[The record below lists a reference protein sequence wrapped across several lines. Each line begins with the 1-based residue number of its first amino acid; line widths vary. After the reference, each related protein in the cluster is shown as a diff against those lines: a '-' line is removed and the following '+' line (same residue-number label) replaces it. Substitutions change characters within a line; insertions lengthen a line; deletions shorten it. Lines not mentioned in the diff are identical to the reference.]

1 LGGTDSQKKQSKG
14 IISEVILI
22 NIIKEKIW
30 QSLKA
35 LKLKAPPKS
44 KINVEY
50 PKHKNHGDYA
60 SNIALNLAKKIGL
73 TPMTLA
79 KKLATHLSAD
89 PLFSEVTDAKPGF
102 INFHIANKVLYLKLQ
117 DINKLGLKFGTNY
130 ERGAGKRVLIE
141 FVSANPTGPLNVVNA
156 RAAAFGDSLANILI
170 AQGYYVEREYYIND
184 AGHQI
189 ELLVESI
196 ENELNRL
203 DAIKVEELEEGY
215 KGEYITEIAAHIL
228 ETEGTIIHQL
238 SKRDKA
244 QKISDLALE
253 ILIYDQKQT
262 LSSFKVYFDN
272 WISEN
277 ELRQKGSV
285 EDVLAFLSETGKIY
299 DKDGAVWMCS
309 SEFGDSKDRVIMRS
323 DGTVTYI
330 IPDLAYH
337 ITKYKRGFDRII
349 DILGPDH
356 HGHIPKLKA
365 GIEILGYKPSLMH
378 FILLQQVNIL
388 MNDEKVKM
396 SKREGK
402 LITLKQLINEVGT
415 DAARFFFLMRKS
427 NTPLDFDIE
436 LAKKR
441 TADNPVYY
449 VQYAHARI
457 ASIEKNAR
465 SERLRVRDFK
475 PEYLQRLGHDEEF
488 DIIRTLM
495 KYPELIAHIS
505 STYDVNLLTSYLID
519 LAGEFHRYYQKYKI
533 VNKRYKRLS
542 LARLFLCKAV
552 QTVIKNGLALLG
564 ISAPNK
570 M

>member
-215 KGEYITEIAAHIL
+215 KGEYINEIAAHIL

-396 SKREGK
+396 SKREGR
-402 LITLKQLINEVGT
+402 LITLKQLIDEVGT

>member
-1 LGGTDSQKKQSKG
+1 
-14 IISEVILI
+14 LI
-22 NIIKEKIW
+22 DIIKEKIW
-30 QSLKA
+30 LSLKA
-35 LKLKAPPKS
+35 LKVKAPPKS

-50 PKHKNHGDYA
+50 PKHKIHGDYA
-60 SNIALNLAKKIGL
+60 SNISLNLAKKIRQK
-73 TPMTLA
+73 PMTLA

-89 PLFSEVTDAKPGF
+89 PLFSKVTAEKPGF
-102 INFHIANKVLYLKLQ
+102 INFHIANKILYSTLQ
-117 DINKLGLKFGTNY
+117 DINKLGPKYGTDY
-130 ERGAGKRVLIE
+130 ERGAGKRILVE

-189 ELLVESI
+189 DLLVESV

-203 DAIKVEELEEGY
+203 DEIQVEELQEGY
-215 KGEYITEIAAHIL
+215 KGKYITEIAARIL
-228 ETEGTIIHQL
+228 EAEGTTIHQL
-238 SKRDKA
+238 SKRDIT
-244 QKISDLALE
+244 QKIRDFSLD
-253 ILIYDQKQT
+253 ILINDQKNT
-262 LSSFKVYFDN
+262 LSLFKVCFDN

-277 ELRQKGSV
+277 ELREKGSV
-285 EDVLAFLSETGKIY
+285 EDVLAYLSETEKIY

-330 IPDLAYH
+330 IPDIAYH

-365 GIEILGYKPSLMH
+365 GIEILGYKTSLMQ
-378 FILLQQVNIL
+378 FILLQHVTIL
-388 MNDEKVKM
+388 MNEEKVKM

-402 LITLKQLINEVGT
+402 LITLRQLIEEVGT

-441 TADNPVYY
+441 SSENPVYY

-457 ASIEKNAR
+457 ASIEKKAR
-465 SERLRVRDFK
+465 SERIRAHDFK

-488 DIIRTLM
+488 DIIRMLM

-519 LAGEFHRYYQKYKI
+519 LAGEFHKYYQKYKI
-533 VNKRYKRLS
+533 INKRYKKLS

-552 QTVIKNGLALLG
+552 QTVIRNGLTLLG
-564 ISAPNK
+564 ISAPTK

>member
-1 LGGTDSQKKQSKG
+1 
-14 IISEVILI
+14 
-22 NIIKEKIW
+22 
-30 QSLKA
+30 
-35 LKLKAPPKS
+35 
-44 KINVEY
+44 
-50 PKHKNHGDYA
+50 
-60 SNIALNLAKKIGL
+60 
-73 TPMTLA
+73 M
-79 KKLATHLSAD
+79 
-89 PLFSEVTDAKPGF
+89 
-102 INFHIANKVLYLKLQ
+102 
-117 DINKLGLKFGTNY
+117 
-130 ERGAGKRVLIE
+130 LIE

-156 RAAAFGDSLANILI
+156 RAAAFGDSLANILL

-203 DAIKVEELEEGY
+203 DEIQVEELEEGY

-228 ETEGTIIHQL
+228 ETEGATIHQL
-238 SKRDKA
+238 SKKDITQR
-244 QKISDLALE
+244 IRDLALD
-253 ILIYDQKQT
+253 ILINDQKDT
-262 LSSFKVYFDN
+262 LSLFKVSFDN

-285 EDVLAFLSETGKIY
+285 EDVLAYLSETEKIY
-299 DKDGAVWMCS
+299 DKDGAVWLCS
-309 SEFGDSKDRVIMRS
+309 SEFGDVKDRVIMRS
-323 DGTVTYI
+323 DGTVTYLV
-330 IPDLAYH
+330 PDLAYH

-365 GIEILGYKPSLMH
+365 GIAILGYKPSLLQFM
-378 FILLQQVNIL
+378 LLQHVNIL
-388 MNDEKVKM
+388 INDEKVKM

-402 LITLKQLINEVGT
+402 LITLRQLIDEVGT

-441 TADNPVYY
+441 TAENPVYY

-465 SERLRVRDFK
+465 IEKLKVTDFK
-475 PEYLQRLGHDEEF
+475 PEYLQRLSHEEEL
-488 DIIRTLM
+488 DLIRNLM
-495 KYPELIAHIS
+495 KYPELIVHIS
-505 STYDVNLLTSYLID
+505 SNYDVNLLTSYLID

-533 VNKRYKRLS
+533 INKRYKELS

-552 QTVIKNGLALLG
+552 QTVIKNGLTMLG
-564 ISAPNK
+564 ISAPTK

>member
-1 LGGTDSQKKQSKG
+1 MID
-14 IISEVILI
+14 
-22 NIIKEKIW
+22 IIKEKIW
-30 QSLKA
+30 DA
-35 LKLKAPPKS
+35 LKELKLQAPPKS

-60 SNIALNLAKKIGL
+60 TNVALSLAKKIGQP
-73 TPMTLA
+73 PMSIA
-79 KKLATHLSAD
+79 KKLASQLSND
-89 PLFSEVTDAKPGF
+89 PMFSEVTAAKPGF
-102 INFHIANKVLYLKLQ
+102 INFHVANKIIFSTLQ
-117 DINKLGLKFGTNY
+117 DINKLGLKFGTNP
-130 ERGAGKRVLIE
+130 ERGSGKRVLIE

-156 RAAAFGDSLANILI
+156 RAAAFGDSLANILFS
-170 AQGYYVEREYYIND
+170 QGYIVEREYYIND

-196 ENELNRL
+196 ENEMNRL
-203 DAIKVEELEEGY
+203 EEIQVEEMEEGY
-215 KGEYITEIAAHIL
+215 KGEYITDIATQIL
-228 ETEGTIIHQL
+228 ETEGVALHQL
-238 SKRDKA
+238 SKKDKGERIRD
-244 QKISDLALE
+244 IALDN
-253 ILIYDQKQT
+253 LINDQKDT
-262 LSSFKVYFDN
+262 LTLFKVNFDN

-285 EDVLAFLSETGKIY
+285 EDVLAYLSETEKIY
-299 DKDGAVWMCS
+299 DKDGAVWLCS

-323 DGTVTYI
+323 DGTVTYLV
-330 IPDLAYH
+330 PDLAYH

-365 GIEILGYKPSLMH
+365 GIAILGYKPSLMQ
-378 FILLQQVNIL
+378 FILLQHVNIL
-388 MNDEKVKM
+388 IDEERVKM

-402 LITLKQLINEVGT
+402 LITLRQLIEEVGS

-441 TADNPVYY
+441 TSENPVYY

-465 SERLRVRDFK
+465 TEKMKVTDFK
-475 PEYLQRLGHDEEF
+475 PEYLQRLSHEEEL
-488 DIIRTLM
+488 DLIRTLM
-495 KYPELIAHIS
+495 KYPELIAHIAS
-505 STYDVNLLTSYLID
+505 SYDVNLLTTYLID
-519 LAGEFHRYYQKYKI
+519 LASEFHKYYQKYKI
-533 VNKRYKRLS
+533 VNKRYKELS
-542 LARLFLCKAV
+542 LARLFLCKAI
-552 QTVIKNGLALLG
+552 QNVIKNGLTMLG
-564 ISAPNK
+564 ISAPTK

>member
-1 LGGTDSQKKQSKG
+1 
-14 IISEVILI
+14 LI
-22 NIIKEKIW
+22 DIIKEKIW
-30 QSLKA
+30 DA
-35 LKLKAPPKS
+35 LKELKLQAPPKS

-60 SNIALNLAKKIGL
+60 TNVALSLAKKIGQP
-73 TPMTLA
+73 PMSIA
-79 KKLATHLSAD
+79 KKLASQLSND
-89 PLFSEVTDAKPGF
+89 PMFSEVTAAKPGF
-102 INFHIANKVLYLKLQ
+102 INFHVANKIIFSTLQ
-117 DINKLGLKFGTNY
+117 DINKLGLKFGTNP
-130 ERGAGKRVLIE
+130 ERGSGKRVLIE

-156 RAAAFGDSLANILI
+156 RAAAFGDSLANILFS
-170 AQGYYVEREYYIND
+170 QGYIVEREYYIND

-196 ENELNRL
+196 ENEMNRL
-203 DAIKVEELEEGY
+203 EEIQVEEMEEGY
-215 KGEYITEIAAHIL
+215 KGEYITDIATQIL
-228 ETEGTIIHQL
+228 ETEGVALHQL
-238 SKRDKA
+238 SKKDKGERIRD
-244 QKISDLALE
+244 IALDN
-253 ILIYDQKQT
+253 LINDQKDT
-262 LSSFKVYFDN
+262 LTLFKVNFDN

-285 EDVLAFLSETGKIY
+285 EDVLAYLSETEKIY
-299 DKDGAVWMCS
+299 DKDGAVWLCS

-323 DGTVTYI
+323 DGTVTYLV
-330 IPDLAYH
+330 PDLAYH

-365 GIEILGYKPSLMH
+365 GIAILGYKPSLMQ
-378 FILLQQVNIL
+378 FILLQHVNIL
-388 MNDEKVKM
+388 IDEERVKM

-402 LITLKQLINEVGT
+402 LITLRQLIEEVGS

-441 TADNPVYY
+441 TSENPVYY

-465 SERLRVRDFK
+465 TEKMKVTDFK
-475 PEYLQRLGHDEEF
+475 PEYLQRLSHEEEL
-488 DIIRTLM
+488 DLIRTLM
-495 KYPELIAHIS
+495 KYPELIAHIAS
-505 STYDVNLLTSYLID
+505 SYDVNLLTTYLID
-519 LAGEFHRYYQKYKI
+519 LASEFHKYYQKYKI
-533 VNKRYKRLS
+533 VNKRYKELS
-542 LARLFLCKAV
+542 LARLFLCKAI
-552 QTVIKNGLALLG
+552 QNVIKNGLTMLG
-564 ISAPNK
+564 ISAPTK

>member
-1 LGGTDSQKKQSKG
+1 
-14 IISEVILI
+14 LI

-396 SKREGK
+396 SKREGR
-402 LITLKQLINEVGT
+402 LITLKQLIDEVGT

>member
-1 LGGTDSQKKQSKG
+1 MID
-14 IISEVILI
+14 
-22 NIIKEKIW
+22 IIKEKIW
-30 QSLKA
+30 LSLKA
-35 LKLKAPPKS
+35 LKVKAPPKS

-50 PKHKNHGDYA
+50 PKHKIHGDYA
-60 SNIALNLAKKIGL
+60 SNISLNLAKKIRQK
-73 TPMTLA
+73 PMTLA

-89 PLFSEVTDAKPGF
+89 PLFSKVTAEKPGF
-102 INFHIANKVLYLKLQ
+102 INFHIANKILYSTLQ
-117 DINKLGLKFGTNY
+117 DINKLGPKYGTDY
-130 ERGAGKRVLIE
+130 ERGAGKRILVE

-189 ELLVESI
+189 DLLVESV

-203 DAIKVEELEEGY
+203 DEIQVEELQEGY
-215 KGEYITEIAAHIL
+215 KGKYITEIAARIL
-228 ETEGTIIHQL
+228 EAEGTTIHQL
-238 SKRDKA
+238 SKRDIT
-244 QKISDLALE
+244 QKIRDFSLD
-253 ILIYDQKQT
+253 ILINDQKNT
-262 LSSFKVYFDN
+262 LSLFKVCFDN

-277 ELRQKGSV
+277 ELREKGSV
-285 EDVLAFLSETGKIY
+285 EDVLAYLSETEKIY

-330 IPDLAYH
+330 IPDIAYH

-365 GIEILGYKPSLMH
+365 GIEILGYKTSLMQ
-378 FILLQQVNIL
+378 FILLQHVTIL
-388 MNDEKVKM
+388 MNEEKVKM

-402 LITLKQLINEVGT
+402 LITLRQLIEEVGT

-441 TADNPVYY
+441 SSENPVYY

-457 ASIEKNAR
+457 ASIEKKAR
-465 SERLRVRDFK
+465 SERIRAHDFK

-488 DIIRTLM
+488 DIIRMLM

-519 LAGEFHRYYQKYKI
+519 LAGEFHKYYQKYKI
-533 VNKRYKRLS
+533 INKRYKKLS

-552 QTVIKNGLALLG
+552 QTVIRNGLTLLG
-564 ISAPNK
+564 ISAPTK

>member
-1 LGGTDSQKKQSKG
+1 
-14 IISEVILI
+14 LI

-396 SKREGK
+396 SKREGR
-402 LITLKQLINEVGT
+402 LITLKQLIDEVGT

-488 DIIRTLM
+488 DIIRMLM

>member
-1 LGGTDSQKKQSKG
+1 MID
-14 IISEVILI
+14 
-22 NIIKEKIW
+22 IIKEKIW
-30 QSLKA
+30 RSLKA

-50 PKHKNHGDYA
+50 PKHKIHGDYA
-60 SNIALNLAKKIGL
+60 SNISLNLAKKIGQA
-73 TPMTLA
+73 PMTIA
-79 KKLATHLSAD
+79 KKLATRLSAD
-89 PLFSEVTDAKPGF
+89 PLFSKVTAAKPGF
-102 INFHIANKVLYLKLQ
+102 INFHIANKILYSTLQ
-117 DINKLGLKFGTNY
+117 DINKLGLKYGTDY
-130 ERGAGKRVLIE
+130 ERGAGKRILVE

-156 RAAAFGDSLANILI
+156 RAAAFGDSLANILL

-189 ELLVESI
+189 DLLVESI

-203 DAIKVEELEEGY
+203 DEIQVEELQEGY
-215 KGEYITEIAAHIL
+215 KGKYITEIAARIL
-228 ETEGTIIHQL
+228 ETEGTTIHQL
-238 SKRDKA
+238 SKRDVT
-244 QKISDLALE
+244 QKIRDFSLD
-253 ILIYDQKQT
+253 ILINDQKNT
-262 LSSFKVYFDN
+262 LSLFKVCFDN

-277 ELRQKGSV
+277 ELREKGSV
-285 EDVLAFLSETGKIY
+285 EDVLAYLSETEKIY

-330 IPDLAYH
+330 IPDIAYH

-365 GIEILGYKPSLMH
+365 GIEILGYKPSLMQ
-378 FILLQQVNIL
+378 FILLQHVTIL
-388 MNDEKVKM
+388 MNEEKLKM

-402 LITLKQLINEVGT
+402 LITLRQLIDEVGT

-436 LAKKR
+436 LAKKKSSE
-441 TADNPVYY
+441 NPVYY

-457 ASIEKNAR
+457 ASIERKAR
-465 SERLRVRDFK
+465 SERIRVQDFK
-475 PEYLQRLGHDEEF
+475 SEYLQRLSHNEEF
-488 DIIRTLM
+488 DIIRMLM

-505 STYDVNLLTSYLID
+505 SSYDVNLLTSYLID
-519 LAGEFHRYYQKYKI
+519 LAGEFHKYYQKYKI
-533 VNKRYKRLS
+533 VNKRYKKLS

-552 QTVIKNGLALLG
+552 QTVIRNGLTMLG
-564 ISAPNK
+564 ISAPTK

>member
-1 LGGTDSQKKQSKG
+1 
-14 IISEVILI
+14 LI
-22 NIIKEKIW
+22 DIIKEKIW
-30 QSLKA
+30 LSLKA
-35 LKLKAPPKS
+35 LKVKAPPKS

-50 PKHKNHGDYA
+50 PKHKIHGDYA
-60 SNIALNLAKKIGL
+60 SNISLNLAKKIRQK
-73 TPMTLA
+73 PMTLA

-89 PLFSEVTDAKPGF
+89 PLFSKVTAEKPGF
-102 INFHIANKVLYLKLQ
+102 INFHIANKILYSTLQ
-117 DINKLGLKFGTNY
+117 DINKLGPKYGTDY
-130 ERGAGKRVLIE
+130 ERGAGKRILVE

-189 ELLVESI
+189 DLLVESV

-203 DAIKVEELEEGY
+203 DEIQVEELQEGY
-215 KGEYITEIAAHIL
+215 KGKYITEIAARIL
-228 ETEGTIIHQL
+228 EAEGTTIHQL
-238 SKRDKA
+238 SKRDIT
-244 QKISDLALE
+244 QKIRDFSLD
-253 ILIYDQKQT
+253 ILINDQKNT
-262 LSSFKVYFDN
+262 LSLFKVCFDN

-277 ELRQKGSV
+277 ELREKGSV
-285 EDVLAFLSETGKIY
+285 EDVLAYLSETEKIY

-330 IPDLAYH
+330 IPDIAYH

-365 GIEILGYKPSLMH
+365 GIEILGYKTSLMQ
-378 FILLQQVNIL
+378 FILLQHVTIL
-388 MNDEKVKM
+388 MNEEKVKM

-402 LITLKQLINEVGT
+402 LITLRQLIEEVGT

-441 TADNPVYY
+441 SSENPVYY

-457 ASIEKNAR
+457 ASIEKKAR
-465 SERLRVRDFK
+465 SERIRAHDFK

-488 DIIRTLM
+488 DIIRMLM

-519 LAGEFHRYYQKYKI
+519 LAGEFHKYYQKYKI
-533 VNKRYKRLS
+533 INKRYKKLS

-552 QTVIKNGLALLG
+552 QTVIRNGLTLLG

>member
-1 LGGTDSQKKQSKG
+1 
-14 IISEVILI
+14 LI

-396 SKREGK
+396 SKREGR
-402 LITLKQLINEVGT
+402 LITLKQLIDEVGT

-488 DIIRTLM
+488 DIIRMLM

-519 LAGEFHRYYQKYKI
+519 LAGEFHRYYQKYNI
-533 VNKRYKRLS
+533 INKRYKRLS

>member
-1 LGGTDSQKKQSKG
+1 MGGTDSQKKQSKG

-89 PLFSEVTDAKPGF
+89 PLFSEVTAAEPGF
-102 INFHIANKVLYLKLQ
+102 INFHIANKILYSTLK

-130 ERGAGKRVLIE
+130 EHGAGKRVLIE

-228 ETEGTIIHQL
+228 ETEGTIIHQF

-253 ILIYDQKQT
+253 ILINDHKQT

-396 SKREGK
+396 SKREGR
-402 LITLKQLINEVGT
+402 LITLKQLIDEVGT

-465 SERLRVRDFK
+465 SERLRVQDFK

-488 DIIRTLM
+488 DIIRMLM

-552 QTVIKNGLALLG
+552 QTVIRNGLALLG

>member
-1 LGGTDSQKKQSKG
+1 
-14 IISEVILI
+14 VILI

-396 SKREGK
+396 SKREGR
-402 LITLKQLINEVGT
+402 LITLKQLIDEVGT

-488 DIIRTLM
+488 DIIRMLM

-533 VNKRYKRLS
+533 INKRYKRLS

>member
-1 LGGTDSQKKQSKG
+1 MID
-14 IISEVILI
+14 
-22 NIIKEKIW
+22 IIKEKIW
-30 QSLKA
+30 LGLKA

-50 PKHKNHGDYA
+50 PKHKIHGDYA
-60 SNIALNLAKKIGL
+60 SNIALNLAKKIGQA
-73 TPMTLA
+73 PMTIA

-89 PLFSEVTDAKPGF
+89 PLFSKVTAAKPGF
-102 INFHIANKVLYLKLQ
+102 INFHIANKILYSTLQ
-117 DINKLGLKFGTNY
+117 DINKLGLKYGTNY

-156 RAAAFGDSLANILI
+156 RAAAFGDSLANILLT
-170 AQGYYVEREYYIND
+170 QGYHVEREYYIND

-189 ELLVESI
+189 DLLVESI

-203 DAIKVEELEEGY
+203 DEIQVEELHEGY
-215 KGEYITEIAAHIL
+215 KGKYITEIAAHIL
-228 ETEGTIIHQL
+228 ETEGTTIHQL
-238 SKRDKA
+238 SKRDVA
-244 QKISDLALE
+244 QKIRDLALE
-253 ILIYDQKQT
+253 ILVDDQKQT
-262 LSSFKVYFDN
+262 LSSFKVFFDN
-272 WISEN
+272 WISED

-285 EDVLAFLSETGKIY
+285 EDVLAYLSETEKIY

-365 GIEILGYKPSLMH
+365 GIEILGYKPSIMQ
-378 FILLQQVNIL
+378 FILLQHVTIL
-388 MNDEKVKM
+388 MNEEKVKM

-402 LITLKQLINEVGT
+402 LITLRQLIEEVGT

-441 TADNPVYY
+441 SSENPVYY

-465 SERLRVRDFK
+465 SERLRVHDFK
-475 PEYLQRLGHDEEF
+475 PEYLQRLGHDEEL
-488 DIIRTLM
+488 DIIRMLM
-495 KYPELIAHIS
+495 KYPELITHIS
-505 STYDVNLLTSYLID
+505 SSYDVNLLTSYLID

-533 VNKRYKRLS
+533 VNKRYKELS

-552 QTVIKNGLALLG
+552 QTVIRNGLSLLG
-564 ISAPNK
+564 ISAPTK

>member
-1 LGGTDSQKKQSKG
+1 
-14 IISEVILI
+14 LI
-22 NIIKEKIW
+22 EIIKEKIW
-30 QSLKA
+30 ESLKA
-35 LKLKAPPKS
+35 LELHAPPKS

-50 PKHKNHGDYA
+50 PKHKNHGDYS
-60 SNIALNLAKKIGL
+60 SNIALNLATKIKQA
-73 TPMTLA
+73 PMTIA
-79 KKLATHLSAD
+79 KKLAAHLSTNT
-89 PLFSEVTDAKPGF
+89 LFSEVNAAKPGF
-102 INFHIANKVLYLKLQ
+102 INFHIANKVLYSTLE
-117 DINKLGLKFGTNY
+117 DINKLGHKFGTNI
-130 ERGAGKRVLIE
+130 ERGSGKRVLIE

-156 RAAAFGDSLANILI
+156 RAAAFGDSLANILL

-203 DAIKVEELEEGY
+203 DEIEVEELEEGY
-215 KGEYITEIAAHIL
+215 KGEYITEIAARIL
-228 ETEGTIIHQL
+228 ETEGVTIHQL
-238 SKRDKA
+238 SKKDIA
-244 QKISDLALE
+244 QKIRDLALD
-253 ILIYDQKQT
+253 ILINDQKDT
-262 LSSFKVYFDN
+262 LSLFRVSFDN

-285 EDVLAFLSETGKIY
+285 EDVLAYLSETEKIY
-299 DKDGAVWMCS
+299 DKDGAVWLCS
-309 SEFGDSKDRVIMRS
+309 SEFGDVKDRVIMRS
-323 DGTVTYI
+323 DGTVTYLV
-330 IPDLAYH
+330 PDLAYH

-365 GIEILGYKPSLMH
+365 GIAILGYKPSLLQFM
-378 FILLQQVNIL
+378 LLQHVNIL
-388 MNDEKVKM
+388 INDEKVKM

-402 LITLKQLINEVGT
+402 LITLRQLIDEVGT

-441 TADNPVYY
+441 TAENPVYY

-465 SERLRVRDFK
+465 TEKLKVTDFK
-475 PEYLQRLGHDEEF
+475 PEYLQRLSHEEEL
-488 DIIRTLM
+488 DIIRNLM

-505 STYDVNLLTSYLID
+505 SSYDVNLLTSYLID

-533 VNKRYKRLS
+533 INNRYKELS

-552 QTVIKNGLALLG
+552 QTVIKNGLTMLG
-564 ISAPNK
+564 ISAPTK

>member
-1 LGGTDSQKKQSKG
+1 M
-14 IISEVILI
+14 
-22 NIIKEKIW
+22 IKEKIW
-30 QSLKA
+30 LSLKA
-35 LKLKAPPKS
+35 LKVKAPPKS

-50 PKHKNHGDYA
+50 PKHKIHGDYA
-60 SNIALNLAKKIGL
+60 SNISLNLAKKIRQK
-73 TPMTLA
+73 PMTLA

-89 PLFSEVTDAKPGF
+89 PLFSKVTAEKPGF
-102 INFHIANKVLYLKLQ
+102 INFHIANKILYSTLQ
-117 DINKLGLKFGTNY
+117 DINKLGPKYGTDY
-130 ERGAGKRVLIE
+130 ERGAGKRILVE

-189 ELLVESI
+189 DLLVESV

-203 DAIKVEELEEGY
+203 DEIQVEELQEGY
-215 KGEYITEIAAHIL
+215 KGKYITEIAARIL
-228 ETEGTIIHQL
+228 EAEGTTIHQL
-238 SKRDKA
+238 SKRDIT
-244 QKISDLALE
+244 QKIRDFSLD
-253 ILIYDQKQT
+253 ILINDQKNT
-262 LSSFKVYFDN
+262 LSLFKVCFDN

-277 ELRQKGSV
+277 ELREKGSV
-285 EDVLAFLSETGKIY
+285 EDVLAYLSETEKIY

-330 IPDLAYH
+330 IPDIAYH

-365 GIEILGYKPSLMH
+365 GIEILGYKTSLMQ
-378 FILLQQVNIL
+378 FILLQHVTIL
-388 MNDEKVKM
+388 MNEEKVKM

-402 LITLKQLINEVGT
+402 LITLRQLIEEVGT

-441 TADNPVYY
+441 SSENPVYY

-457 ASIEKNAR
+457 ASIEKKAR
-465 SERLRVRDFK
+465 SERIRAHDFK

-488 DIIRTLM
+488 DIIRMLM

-519 LAGEFHRYYQKYKI
+519 LAGEFHKYYQKYKI
-533 VNKRYKRLS
+533 INKRYKKLS

-552 QTVIKNGLALLG
+552 QTVIRNGLTLLG

>member
-1 LGGTDSQKKQSKG
+1 
-14 IISEVILI
+14 LI
-22 NIIKEKIW
+22 EIIKEKIW
-30 QSLKA
+30 ESLKA
-35 LKLKAPPKS
+35 LELQAPPKS

-50 PKHKNHGDYA
+50 PKHKNHGDYS
-60 SNIALNLAKKIGL
+60 SNIALNLAKKIKQA
-73 TPMTLA
+73 PWTLA
-79 KKLATHLSAD
+79 KKLASQMSAD
-89 PLFSEVTDAKPGF
+89 PLFSEVNAAKPGF
-102 INFHIANKVLYLKLQ
+102 INFHIANKVLYSTLE
-117 DINKLGLKFGTNY
+117 DIIKFGQKFGTNY
-130 ERGAGKRVLIE
+130 ERGSGKRVLIE

-156 RAAAFGDSLANILI
+156 RAAAFGDSLANILL

-203 DAIKVEELEEGY
+203 DEIEVEELQEGY
-215 KGEYITEIAAHIL
+215 KGEYITEIAARIL
-228 ETEGTIIHQL
+228 ETEGATIHQL
-238 SKRDKA
+238 SKKDIA
-244 QKISDLALE
+244 EKIRDLALD
-253 ILIYDQKQT
+253 ILINDQKDT
-262 LSSFKVYFDN
+262 LSLFRVSFDN

-285 EDVLAFLSETGKIY
+285 EDVLAYLSETGKIY
-299 DKDGAVWMCS
+299 DKDGAVWLCS
-309 SEFGDSKDRVIMRS
+309 TEFGDVKDRVIMRS
-323 DGTVTYI
+323 DGTVTYLV
-330 IPDLAYH
+330 PDLAYH

-365 GIEILGYKPSLMH
+365 GIAILGYKPSLMQ
-378 FILLQQVNIL
+378 FMLLQHVNIL
-388 MNDEKVKM
+388 INDEKVKM

-402 LITLKQLINEVGT
+402 LITLRQLIDEVGT

-441 TADNPVYY
+441 TAENPVYY

-465 SERLRVRDFK
+465 TEKLKVTDFK
-475 PEYLQRLGHDEEF
+475 PEYLQRLSHEEEL
-488 DIIRTLM
+488 DIIRNLM

-505 STYDVNLLTSYLID
+505 SSYDVNLLTSYLID

-533 VNKRYKRLS
+533 INKRYKELS

-552 QTVIKNGLALLG
+552 QTVIKNGLAMLG
-564 ISAPNK
+564 ISAPTK

>member
-253 ILIYDQKQT
+253 ILINDQKQT

-396 SKREGK
+396 SKREGR
-402 LITLKQLINEVGT
+402 LITLKQLIDEVGT

>member
-1 LGGTDSQKKQSKG
+1 M
-14 IISEVILI
+14 ILI

>member
-1 LGGTDSQKKQSKG
+1 M
-14 IISEVILI
+14 ILI

-396 SKREGK
+396 SKREGR
-402 LITLKQLINEVGT
+402 LITLKQLIDEVGT

-488 DIIRTLM
+488 DIIRMLM

>member
-1 LGGTDSQKKQSKG
+1 
-14 IISEVILI
+14 VILI

>member
-1 LGGTDSQKKQSKG
+1 MGGTDSQKKQSKG

>member
-1 LGGTDSQKKQSKG
+1 MID
-14 IISEVILI
+14 
-22 NIIKEKIW
+22 IIKEKIW
-30 QSLKA
+30 DA
-35 LKLKAPPKS
+35 LKELKLQAPPKS

-60 SNIALNLAKKIGL
+60 TNVALSLAKKIGQP
-73 TPMTLA
+73 PMSIA
-79 KKLATHLSAD
+79 KKLASQLSID
-89 PLFSEVTDAKPGF
+89 PMFSEVTAAKPGF
-102 INFHIANKVLYLKLQ
+102 INFHVANKIIFSTLQ
-117 DINKLGLKFGTNY
+117 DINKLGLKFGTNH

-156 RAAAFGDSLANILI
+156 RAAAFGDSLANILFS
-170 AQGYYVEREYYIND
+170 QGYNVEREYYIND

-196 ENELNRL
+196 ENEMNRL
-203 DAIKVEELEEGY
+203 EEIQVEEMEEGY
-215 KGEYITEIAAHIL
+215 KGEYITDIATQIL
-228 ETEGTIIHQL
+228 ETEGVALHQL
-238 SKRDKA
+238 SKKDKGERIRDIA
-244 QKISDLALE
+244 LDILINDQKDTLAL
-253 ILIYDQKQT
+253 
-262 LSSFKVYFDN
+262 FKVNFDN

-285 EDVLAFLSETGKIY
+285 EDVLAYLSETEKIY
-299 DKDGAVWMCS
+299 DKDGAVWLCS

-323 DGTVTYI
+323 DGTVTYLV
-330 IPDLAYH
+330 PDLAYH

-365 GIEILGYKPSLMH
+365 GIAILGYKPSLMQ
-378 FILLQQVNIL
+378 FILLQHVNIL
-388 MNDEKVKM
+388 IDEERVKM

-402 LITLKQLINEVGT
+402 LITLRQLIEEVGS

-441 TADNPVYY
+441 TAENPVYY

-465 SERLRVRDFK
+465 TEKLKVTDFK
-475 PEYLQRLGHDEEF
+475 PEYLQRLSHEEEL
-488 DIIRTLM
+488 DIIRNLM

-505 STYDVNLLTSYLID
+505 SSYDVNLLTSYLID

-533 VNKRYKRLS
+533 INNRYKELS

-552 QTVIKNGLALLG
+552 QTVIKNGLTMLG
-564 ISAPNK
+564 ISAPTK

>member
-1 LGGTDSQKKQSKG
+1 
-14 IISEVILI
+14 LI

-396 SKREGK
+396 SKREGR
-402 LITLKQLINEVGT
+402 LITLKQLIDEVGT

-488 DIIRTLM
+488 DIIRMLM

-533 VNKRYKRLS
+533 INKRYKRLS

>member
-1 LGGTDSQKKQSKG
+1 M
-14 IISEVILI
+14 I

-396 SKREGK
+396 SKREGR
-402 LITLKQLINEVGT
+402 LITLKQLIDEVGT

-488 DIIRTLM
+488 DIIRMLM

-533 VNKRYKRLS
+533 INKRYKRLS

>member
-1 LGGTDSQKKQSKG
+1 MID
-14 IISEVILI
+14 
-22 NIIKEKIW
+22 IIKEKIW
-30 QSLKA
+30 LSLKA
-35 LKLKAPPKS
+35 LKVKAPPKS

-50 PKHKNHGDYA
+50 PKHKIHGDYA
-60 SNIALNLAKKIGL
+60 SNISLNLAKKIRQK
-73 TPMTLA
+73 PMTLA

-89 PLFSEVTDAKPGF
+89 PLFSKVTAEKPGF
-102 INFHIANKVLYLKLQ
+102 INFHIANKILYSTLQ
-117 DINKLGLKFGTNY
+117 DINKLGPKYGTDY
-130 ERGAGKRVLIE
+130 ERGAGKRILVE

-189 ELLVESI
+189 DLLVESV

-203 DAIKVEELEEGY
+203 DEIQVEELQEGY
-215 KGEYITEIAAHIL
+215 KGKYITEIAARIL
-228 ETEGTIIHQL
+228 EAEGTTIHQL
-238 SKRDKA
+238 SKRDIT
-244 QKISDLALE
+244 QKIRDFSLD
-253 ILIYDQKQT
+253 ILINDQKNT
-262 LSSFKVYFDN
+262 LSLFRVCFDN

-277 ELRQKGSV
+277 ELREKGSV
-285 EDVLAFLSETGKIY
+285 EDVLAYLSETEKIY

-330 IPDLAYH
+330 IPDIAYH

-365 GIEILGYKPSLMH
+365 GIEILGYKTSLMQ
-378 FILLQQVNIL
+378 FILLQHVTIL
-388 MNDEKVKM
+388 MNEEKVKM

-402 LITLKQLINEVGT
+402 LITLRQLIEEVGT

-441 TADNPVYY
+441 SSENPVYY

-457 ASIEKNAR
+457 ASIEKKAR
-465 SERLRVRDFK
+465 SERIRAHDFK

-488 DIIRTLM
+488 DIIRMLM

-519 LAGEFHRYYQKYKI
+519 LAGEFHKYYQKYKI
-533 VNKRYKRLS
+533 INKRYKKLS

-552 QTVIKNGLALLG
+552 QTVIRNGLTLLG
-564 ISAPNK
+564 ISAPTK